1 MHARRK
7 KMIISVSLI
16 LISSISIISLI
27 MYSLRNNIDLFYL
40 PKEVLHG
47 KEDRQMLKP
56 VAGQRLKVGG
66 MVAVGSVNREIDS
79 LKLSFKITDKSQ
91 SFVNIVYTGLL
102 PDLFKEG
109 KGVIVQGTL
118 INENTVL
125 ASEVLAKHDEN
136 YVPRE
141 LKHLKK

>member
-1 MHARRK
+1 MHIRRK
-7 KMIISVSLI
+7 KRIIAVSLI
-16 LISSISIISLI
+16 LISAISIISLI

-40 PKEVLHG
+40 PEEVLHG

-79 LKLSFKITDKSQ
+79 LKLSFKITDQSQ

-141 LKHLKK
+141 LTHLKK